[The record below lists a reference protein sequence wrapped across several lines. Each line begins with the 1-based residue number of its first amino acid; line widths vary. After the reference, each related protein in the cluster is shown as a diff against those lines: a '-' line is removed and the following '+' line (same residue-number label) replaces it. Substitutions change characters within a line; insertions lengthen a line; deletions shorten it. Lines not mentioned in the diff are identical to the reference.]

1 MERIVARIEDSS
13 EESLP
18 GSQVVGAAID
28 VGLVLAGLAIF
39 VGIFILAG
47 GIPKPS
53 LGVPLFGSVFAV
65 FALFYWFLCTLPNRG
80 SPGMQFV
87 GRGTLD
93 QSANYADHLRR
104 ELTAPALPRILPARD
119 LVEDL
124 VLANRILAREE
135 LVDVYGNVSFRDA
148 RNSNRFFLA
157 QPVSPHRVTGDDIF
171 EYDLDGNPI
180 GNDPSGE
187 NPDRR
192 IHGEIYKA
200 RPDVMAIVCWR
211 SPDVLPFTASTVALL
226 PITQAASFL
235 AGGVPIFRWDSGDA
249 KALTTRSTAQELAL
263 TLGDKTA
270 ALMRGHGALV
280 VANSLH
286 AAVARA
292 YYTNLNAK
300 LQAQAILLGGNVRY
314 VDLPDARLAATQ
326 DDCEQTWERWK
337 QELHR

>member
-1 MERIVARIEDSS
+1 MERIVAGIEDSS

-18 GSQVVGAAID
+18 GSQVIGAAID

-65 FALFYWFLCTLPNRG
+65 FALFYWFLYTLPNRG

-93 QSANYADHLRR
+93 QSTNYAERLRR
-104 ELTAPALPRILPARD
+104 QLAAPALPRILPAHE

-124 VLANRILAREE
+124 VLANRILAKEE

-148 RNSNRFFLA
+148 HNPNRFFLA
-157 QPVSPHRVTGDDIF
+157 RPVSPHRVTGDDIF

-180 GNDPSGE
+180 ANDPSGE
-187 NPDRR
+187 NGDRR

-211 SPDVLPFTASTVALL
+211 SPDILPFTASTVALL

-235 AGGVPIFRWDSGDA
+235 AGGVPIFKGTGDTNA
-249 KALTTRSTAQELAL
+249 PTTRSTAQELAL

-270 ALMRGHGALV
+270 ALMRGHGALI

-292 YYTNLNAK
+292 YYTNLNAR

-314 VDLPDARLAATQ
+314 VDVPDPVPAAAP

-337 QELHR
+337 QELHS